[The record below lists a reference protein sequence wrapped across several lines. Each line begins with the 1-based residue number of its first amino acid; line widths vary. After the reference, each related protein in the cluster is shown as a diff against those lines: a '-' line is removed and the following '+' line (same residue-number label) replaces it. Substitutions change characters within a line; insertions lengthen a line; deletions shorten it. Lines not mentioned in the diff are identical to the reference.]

1 MFIISEIVEV
11 KINGAWYEAEILD
24 ISGNYAYVYIFQTGG
39 RLNANLINV
48 RAAR

>member
-24 ISGNYAYVYIFQTGG
+24 ITGHYAYVYIFKT
-39 RLNANLINV
+39 RNKVNV
-48 RAAR
+48 NVSHIR